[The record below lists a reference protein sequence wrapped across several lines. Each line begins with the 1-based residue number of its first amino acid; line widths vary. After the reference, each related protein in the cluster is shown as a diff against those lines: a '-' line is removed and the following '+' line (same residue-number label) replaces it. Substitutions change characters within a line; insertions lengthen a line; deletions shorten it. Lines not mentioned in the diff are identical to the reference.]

1 MSWKTLWCMTH
12 LELGFYFIKKKR
24 QFILSNFV
32 DCSAKNGTEHPL
44 PINRGVGWTDWRWTD
59 FKELH
64 PRRPNFTALS
74 TARGQHPWG
83 ISITGISGT
92 GWWFPLLWKTNS
104 ALVGGFQIRDVN
116 QTSNHCSCLTMI
128 VGYYPLLTSVNHY
141 NPNSSTVAIH
151 PTVTRSFSSARGSP
165 KRSRSR
171 MILAALSVARW
182 SNPGFAVLIK
192 SYWV

>member
-12 LELGFYFIKKKR
+12 LELGFYFIKKNVKLFCQTLWIVR
-24 QFILSNFV
+24 PKMALNIHSQSIEGLGELIDGELILRSCIPG
-32 DCSAKNGTEHPL
+32 DRTSPL
-44 PINRGVGWTDWRWTD
+44 CPQLVVNIPG
-59 FKELH
+59 
-64 PRRPNFTALS
+64 
-74 TARGQHPWG
+74 G